1 MPAVRSLIGAA
12 AFLAAASAASAQEQ
26 QPAAGSATAAGG
38 PSSLSETYED
48 WRVACVAAPENKKQC
63 AFSQGQVSQNGQR
76 VLTIELTPAEDGGLK
91 GVLVMPFG
99 LNLDKGVTFSVDDT
113 PPGKPSRF
121 RTCLPGGCIVRL
133 TFTPATA
140 KALKTGTALKLGAFA
155 SDTEKDVAFSISLK
169 GFSQALERTM
179 QLGK

>member
-1 MPAVRSLIGAA
+1 MPAMRLLFGAA
-12 AFLAAASAASAQEQ
+12 ALLAAASGASAQEQ
-26 QPAAGSATAAGG
+26 QSAAGAAGG
-38 PSSLSETYED
+38 PSSLSETYDD
-48 WRVACVAAPENKKQC
+48 WRVACVAAAENKKQC

-76 VLTIELTPAEDGGLK
+76 VLTVELSPADDGGLK

-133 TFTPATA
+133 TFTPATTA
-140 KALKTGTALKLGAFA
+140 ALKTGTALRLGAFA

-169 GFSQALERTM
+169 GFNQALERTM

>member
-1 MPAVRSLIGAA
+1 MPAIRLSIGAA
-12 AFLAAASAASAQEQ
+12 AFLAAASAASGQEQ
-26 QPAAGSATAAGG
+26 QPAAGAAGG

-63 AFSQGQVSQNGQR
+63 AFSQGQVNQNGQR
-76 VLTIELTPAEDGGLK
+76 VLTVELTPAEDGGLK
-91 GVLVMPFG
+91 GLLVMPFG

-121 RTCLPGGCIVRL
+121 RTCLPGGCVVRL
-133 TFTPATA
+133 TFTPATTT
-140 KALKTGTALKLGAFA
+140 ALKTGTALKLGAFA

-169 GFSQALERTM
+169 GFNQAFERTM

>member
-1 MPAVRSLIGAA
+1 MPATRVLIGAA
-12 AFLAAASAASAQEQ
+12 AFLAAASAASGQEQ
-26 QPAAGSATAAGG
+26 QPAAGSAAAG

-76 VLTIELTPAEDGGLK
+76 VLTIELTPADDGGLK
-91 GVLVMPFG
+91 GLLVMPFG

-121 RTCLPGGCIVRL
+121 RTCLPGGCVVRL
-133 TFTPATA
+133 TFTPATT
-140 KALKTGTALKLGAFA
+140 KALRTGTALKLGAFA

-169 GFSQALERTM
+169 GFNQALERTI

>member
-1 MPAVRSLIGAA
+1 MPTTKLLIGAA
-12 AFLAAASAASAQEQ
+12 AFLAAASAASGQEQ
-26 QPAAGSATAAGG
+26 APAAGAAATGG
-38 PSSLSETYED
+38 PSSLSETYDD
-48 WRVACVAAPENKKQC
+48 WRVACVAAAENKKQC

-76 VLTIELTPAEDGGLK
+76 VLTVELTPADDGGLK

-133 TFTPATA
+133 TFTAATTA
-140 KALKTGTALKLGAFA
+140 ALKQGTALKLGAFA

-169 GFSQALERTM
+169 GFNQALERTI

>member
-1 MPAVRSLIGAA
+1 MPAARSLIGAA
-12 AFLAAASAASAQEQ
+12 AFLAAASAASGQE
-26 QPAAGSATAAGG
+26 PAATGTTAAGG
-38 PSSLSETYED
+38 PSSLSEIYED
-48 WRVACVAAPENKKQC
+48 WRVACVASAEKKQQC

-76 VLTIELTPAEDGGLK
+76 VLTVELTPADDGGLK
-91 GVLVMPFG
+91 GILVMPFG

-133 TFTPATA
+133 TFTAATTA
-140 KALKTGTALKLGAFA
+140 ALKKGTALKLGAFA

-169 GFSQALERTM
+169 GFNQALERTI